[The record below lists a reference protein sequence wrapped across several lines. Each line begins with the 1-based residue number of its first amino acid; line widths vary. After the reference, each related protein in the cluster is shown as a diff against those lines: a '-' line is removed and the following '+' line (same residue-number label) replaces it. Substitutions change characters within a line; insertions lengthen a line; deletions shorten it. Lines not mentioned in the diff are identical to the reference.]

1 GAQPLHPCEADSII
15 VSITVDFNLSG
26 SKSVIPEWSSRS
38 GGKFLHERP
47 DQNSFILEQ
56 RQRQLVVVA
65 RLEATATN
73 RSRGADDHRER
84 SLPAGGDARG
94 EGRTAGSASD
104 SRRGFAL
111 ENPNSESVQQ
121 RGV

>member
-1 GAQPLHPCEADSII
+1 MI
-15 VSITVDFNLSG
+15 
-26 SKSVIPEWSSRS
+26 SRS
-38 GGKFLHERP
+38 GGKFLYERP

-94 EGRTAGSASD
+94 QGRTAGSASD
-104 SRRGFAL
+104 SRLGFAL

-121 RGV
+121 RGVLSGDANGHRKSESRRVKQHGRWRVI